1 MTDLLT
7 RNNDSFAIRRLIA
20 AGALLL
26 IVGCSATSTSRSQNQ
41 GANCPKSPVA
51 GNGKSGRDNASL
63 NLSFGG
69 SSQLT
74 DDNDSGIG
82 TGYLDISTKNLAGE
96 KESRRCTVHL
106 RPIDS
111 SNSVVRLWT
120 AGHCFFDPQ
129 TVEFQNSTYTAQ
141 IYLNGGYFS
150 AAVDLEG
157 IPELGKFSK
166 AVVAFL
172 GLANIP
178 EINTIVGETFQ
189 ALPSATGQNCID
201 DGNIFKG
208 NLSNAKSVACFAR
221 SEVRGFKAKLSL
233 SEKTSPHMK
242 RVMDTLRARESA
254 ALAKLDASSKKQL
267 EYYQAAHFAEVRRLA
282 DLRSLAFALNKR
294 ICDVY
299 ESNNKSEI
307 DPELYDASLK
317 KYDSVAMCGTQLG
330 QTYRDLIVNQLSQSG
345 MLPESDLSM
354 MKQYWEV
361 PSGGQTLQTLRA
373 RSMSCNVTNIA
384 TVTQSADQ
392 LTPCDMGILAV
403 QGWAK
408 WVDNGTQPV
417 SVSDG
422 LYSDSQFGFNPE
434 SYFTL
439 ITNAAETSAQLASG
453 ARGKARV
460 IPLNVSS
467 VLNFGTK
474 VSSQHG
480 NTMLINF
487 DSAAQRIYLSKGDS
501 GSMLSVFGYF
511 PMGLLSTVDGEKT
524 AGGASVTPLPEVDS
538 EDIAVSNGGC

>member
-1 MTDLLT
+1 MTGV
-7 RNNDSFAIRRLIA
+7 RNKKSKSVGMSGLIA
-20 AGALLL
+20 ATSLFVA
-26 IVGCSATSTSRSQNQ
+26 VGCGAESASRAQSQ
-41 GANCPKSPVA
+41 GSNCPKSPVA
-51 GNGKSGRDNASL
+51 GGGKSGGNSTL
-63 NLSFGG
+63 NLTNTQPSA
-69 SSQLT
+69 LT
-74 DDNDSGIG
+74 VDGGIG
-82 TGYLDISTKNLAGE
+82 TGYLDISTTNKDG
-96 KESRRCTVHL
+96 KKYSRRCTVHL

-129 TVEFQNSTYTAQ
+129 TVEFQNSTYKAQ
-141 IYLNGGYFS
+141 IYLSGGYFS
-150 AAVDLEG
+150 AAVAIEG
-157 IPELGKFSK
+157 FSELSKFSK
-166 AVVAFL
+166 AVSFFL
-172 GLANIP
+172 NLTNIP
-178 EINTIVGETFQ
+178 EATSIVAQTFQ
-189 ALPSATGQNCID
+189 ALPSGTGQQCID
-201 DGNIFKG
+201 EGNIFKG
-208 NLSNAKSVACFAR
+208 SLSTAKSIACFAR
-221 SEVRGFKAKLSL
+221 GEVRGFKAKLSL

-242 RVMDTLRARESA
+242 RVMDSLRARESV

-307 DPELYDASLK
+307 DPELYDASQK
-317 KYDSVAMCGTQLG
+317 KYDSVSMCGTQLG

-345 MLPESDLSM
+345 TLPDSDLSM

-373 RSMSCNVTNIA
+373 RAMSCNVTNIA

-392 LTPCDMGILAV
+392 LTPCDMGNLAA
-403 QGWAK
+403 QGWEK
-408 WVDNGTQPV
+408 WVDNGSQPV
-417 SVSDG
+417 ATSES
-422 LYSDSQFGFNPE
+422 LYSANQFGFNPD

-474 VSSQHG
+474 VGSTHG

-487 DSAAQRIYLSKGDS
+487 DKAAQKIFLSKGDS

-538 EDIAVSNGGC
+538 EDISASTGGC